1 MDAFMGGKNAMSE
14 KRPVG
19 RPKGE
24 ASTIVNIRVPLSLLA
39 RLDRYVDHQ
48 EVTTGRSTNRA
59 IVMKNALRTFST
71 SRDTNILTCWKYL
84 PGGLGGGERPQGPLT
99 ARGVP

>member
-1 MDAFMGGKNAMSE
+1 MSE

-59 IVMKNALRTFST
+59 IRHEKRPEDV
-71 SRDTNILTCWKYL
+71 SRQPGILTSSRVGNTCRGVWGAASA
-84 PGGLGGGERPQGPLT
+84 PRGPLT
-99 ARGVP
+99 ARGAP

>member
-1 MDAFMGGKNAMSE
+1 MSE

-59 IVMKNALRTFST
+59 IIVKNALRMFLDNQGYYRRSGLLLETYAA
-71 SRDTNILTCWKYL
+71 CWRSK
-84 PGGLGGGERPQGPLT
+84 PLSSQ
-99 ARGVP
+99 

>member
-1 MDAFMGGKNAMSE
+1 MAE

-24 ASTIVNIRVPLSLLA
+24 ASTIVNIRTPLSLLA

-48 EVTTGRSTNRA
+48 ETATGRSTNRA
-59 IVMKNALRTFST
+59 TVMKNALRIFL
-71 SRDTNILTCWKYL
+71 DA
-84 PGGLGGGERPQGPLT
+84 QGY
-99 ARGVP
+99 

>member
-1 MDAFMGGKNAMSE
+1 MSE

-48 EVTTGRSTNRA
+48 ETTTGRSTNRA
-59 IVMKNALRTFST
+59 TIIKDALRVFL
-71 SRDTNILTCWKYL
+71 DA
-84 PGGLGGGERPQGPLT
+84 QGH
-99 ARGVP
+99 

>member
-1 MDAFMGGKNAMSE
+1 MDVFMGGKNAMSA

-24 ASTIVNIRVPLSLLA
+24 ASTIVNIRVPLSLLS

-48 EVTTGRSTNRA
+48 EVTTGRSTNRTT
-59 IVMKNALRTFST
+59 VMKNALRTFL
-71 SRDTNILTCWKYL
+71 DNEGY
-84 PGGLGGGERPQGPLT
+84 
-99 ARGVP
+99 

>member
-1 MDAFMGGKNAMSE
+1 MSE

-59 IVMKNALRTFST
+59 IVMKNALRMFL
-71 SRDTNILTCWKYL
+71 DK
-84 PGGLGGGERPQGPLT
+84 QGY
-99 ARGVP
+99 